1 LDKIILEVFMMKV
14 SEFMTKDIASV
25 NREDTVERAAQM
37 MKEYNVGSI
46 PVVSE
51 NKIVGIVTD
60 RDIVLRS
67 AAEGENI
74 ERQQVKDIMTS
85 NPVVG
90 KPDMDVHEAAS
101 LMSDRQIRR
110 LPIVDR
116 DNLVGIVS
124 LGDLAVEPKLQD
136 DAESALKDIS
146 EPSTPTI

>member
-1 LDKIILEVFMMKV
+1 MMKV

-25 NREDTVERAAQM
+25 KREDTVERAAQM

-51 NKIVGIVTD
+51 NKVVGIVTD

-90 KPDMDVHEAAS
+90 EPDMDVHEAAS

-110 LPIVDR
+110 LPIVDK

-136 DAESALKDIS
+136 EAESALKDIS

>member
-1 LDKIILEVFMMKV
+1 MMKV

-110 LPIVDR
+110 LPIVDK

>member
-1 LDKIILEVFMMKV
+1 MMKV

-110 LPIVDR
+110 LPIVDK
-116 DNLVGIVS
+116 DNLVGMVS

-136 DAESALKDIS
+136 EAESALKDIS

>member
-1 LDKIILEVFMMKV
+1 MMKV

-60 RDIVLRS
+60 RDIVLRA

-110 LPIVDR
+110 LPIVDK
-116 DNLVGIVS
+116 DNLVGMVS

-136 DAESALKDIS
+136 EAESALKDIS

>member
-1 LDKIILEVFMMKV
+1 MKV

-110 LPIVDR
+110 LPIVDK

>member
-1 LDKIILEVFMMKV
+1 MKV

-25 NREDTVERAAQM
+25 KREDTVERAAQM

-51 NKIVGIVTD
+51 NKVVGIITD

-74 ERQQVKDIMTS
+74 EKQQVKDIMTS

-110 LPIVDR
+110 LPIVDK

-124 LGDLAVEPKLQD
+124 LGDLAVEPKLQN

-146 EPSTPTI
+146 EPSTPTM

>member
-110 LPIVDR
+110 LPIVDK

>member
-1 LDKIILEVFMMKV
+1 MMKV
-14 SEFMTKDIASV
+14 SEFMTKDVASLK
-25 NREDTVERAAQM
+25 REDTVEHAAQL

-60 RDIVLRS
+60 RDIALRS
-67 AAEGENI
+67 AAEGENAQ
-74 ERQQVKDIMTS
+74 RQKVKDIMSS

-110 LPIVDR
+110 LPIVDN

-146 EPSTPTI
+146 EPSTPTM